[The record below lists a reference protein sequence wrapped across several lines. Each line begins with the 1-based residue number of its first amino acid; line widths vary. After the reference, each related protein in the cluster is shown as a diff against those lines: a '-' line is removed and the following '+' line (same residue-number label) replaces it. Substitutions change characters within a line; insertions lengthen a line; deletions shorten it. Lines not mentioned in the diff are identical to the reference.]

1 MDCYRAAIRNVAFYA
16 IELDKEITA
25 AYRLALSRLEGEAD
39 AAKPEALPILLR
51 DYRGEALAYASR
63 LADSLHETARN
74 LAQILD
80 SLADGDGDYD
90 SRMRNALV
98 RLRDFARSPDAGL
111 IGEPLLAAAAGV
123 QEAIDQMRQR
133 QETAVSQLMDEI
145 HSLHKR
151 IDSLESTA
159 SLDVLSSLLSR
170 VEMEKRLQA
179 AAGRERVLLLGTSGL
194 LLAETRFDSHVAA
207 QLAAA
212 LLKRLQRI
220 LPEGCAV
227 GRWSEEEF
235 VLAMPDSPEAPMW
248 TEKLLEEQ
256 LSGSYGCSQEGKS
269 VRPTLQV
276 KVTALEAQH
285 AI

>member
-1 MDCYRAAIRNVAFYA
+1 
-16 IELDKEITA
+16 
-25 AYRLALSRLEGEAD
+25 
-39 AAKPEALPILLR
+39 
-51 DYRGEALAYASR
+51 
-63 LADSLHETARN
+63 
-74 LAQILD
+74 
-80 SLADGDGDYD
+80 
-90 SRMRNALV
+90 
-98 RLRDFARSPDAGL
+98 
-111 IGEPLLAAAAGV
+111 
-123 QEAIDQMRQR
+123 
-133 QETAVSQLMDEI
+133 
-145 HSLHKR
+145 
-151 IDSLESTA
+151 
-159 SLDVLSSLLSR
+159 
-170 VEMEKRLQA
+170 MEKRLQA